1 MSGRWGCAEPGS
13 LLPSLSLQGRLVYQE
28 IRSCVLRG
36 EKEKIGWVVRMDVV
50 VHCCCV
56 EIWGWKFGV
65 GSVWVHMVVG
75 EILRLCLIVCVVVLC
90 GLVSPLS
97 HRLIKFFEL

>member
-50 VHCCCV
+50 VRRRCV
-56 EIWGWKFGV
+56 EIWGGFGV
-65 GSVWVHMVVG
+65 GTYGGGGNFAAMSYRVCRRVVWSGKPV
-75 EILRLCLIVCVVVLC
+75 E
-90 GLVSPLS
+90 SS
-97 HRLIKFFEL
+97 SN